1 MKKLKELTGL
11 SSKELMIIGFLLLS
25 FLAGLVIKYSGWKEA
40 YQYDYSESDAG
51 FESKIKSSF
60 TELKQQPID
69 SLQRQRAEELN
80 QLADSIGMKIE
91 SETNKMELPAGTV
104 ININTA
110 LSGDLTRLPGIGE
123 VMAERIIDYRTK
135 HGGFKST
142 EELMNVKGIGEKK
155 FEKIKENV
163 TVK

>member
-11 SSKELMIIGFLLLS
+11 SSKELMVIGFLLLS
-25 FLAGLVIKYSGWKEA
+25 FLTGLAIKYSGWKEA
-40 YQYDYSESDAG
+40 YQYDYSESDES

-60 TELKQQPID
+60 TDLKQQPID

-80 QLADSIGMKIE
+80 KLADSIGMQME
-91 SETNKMELPAGTV
+91 SAADNQELPAGTV

-123 VMAERIIDYRTK
+123 VMAERIIDYRTRQ
-135 HGGFKST
+135 GGFKST

-155 FEKIKENV
+155 FEKIKEHIS
-163 TVK
+163 VK

>member
-11 SSKELMIIGFLLLS
+11 SSKELGIIGFLLLS
-25 FLAGLVIKYSGWKEA
+25 FLTGLVIKYSGWKEA
-40 YQYDYSESDAG
+40 YQYDYSESDEG

-69 SLQRQRAEELN
+69 SLQRQRSEELTA
-80 QLADSIGMKIE
+80 LADSIGLRLE
-91 SETNKMELPAGTV
+91 SETNKSELPAGTI

-110 LSGDLTRLPGIGE
+110 MAGDLTRLPGIGE

-142 EELMNVKGIGEKK
+142 EELMKVKGIGEKK
-155 FEKIKENV
+155 FEKIKEHIS
-163 TVK
+163 VK